1 MPLVELVNSLGGRF
15 SLYLGVKLAEKEE
28 KELFRWLLASSL
40 LGAPIREGTAF
51 KAFRAID
58 REASSPQEVIKLG
71 WDRIVELL
79 DISGYTRYDF
89 KTADK
94 LIEMS
99 KNLIEKYGGS
109 LNRLHDE
116 AEDNIGLEF
125 RIRSLAKGIGPE
137 TVVIFLR
144 EMRGIWRKADPPL
157 SSLAFLAAKNIGI
170 RAGDKREAVK
180 ELMSM
185 WKMEGGDLKNF
196 VDLESALVRLG
207 RDYCKKRKCS
217 VCPASNICSSR

>member
-1 MPLVELVNSLGGRF
+1 MPLAELVSSLGGRF
-15 SLYLGVKLAEKEE
+15 SLYLGIKLSEKEE
-28 KELFRWLLASSL
+28 RELFRWLLASSL

-51 KAFRAID
+51 KAFKAIE
-58 REASSPQEVIKLG
+58 REASSPQEVVRLG

-99 KNLIEKYGGS
+99 NNLIERYDGS

-116 AEDNIGLEF
+116 AEDSIGLEF
-125 RIRSLAKGIGPE
+125 KIRGLAKGIGPE

-144 EMRGIWRKADPPL
+144 ELRGIWRKADPPL

-170 RAGDKREAVK
+170 KAGDKREAVR
-180 ELMSM
+180 ELLSM
-185 WKMEGGDLKNF
+185 WKMEGGDVKNF

-207 RDYCKKRKCS
+207 RDYCKRRRCRI
-217 VCPASNICSSR
+217 CPASGICSSR

>member
-1 MPLVELVNSLGGRF
+1 MPLAELVSSLGGRF
-15 SLYLGVKLAEKEE
+15 SLYLGVRLAEKEE

-40 LGAPIREGTAF
+40 LGAPIREGTAVKAF
-51 KAFRAID
+51 KAIN
-58 REASSPQEVIKLG
+58 REASSPSDVIKLG

-99 KNLIEKYGGS
+99 NNLIERYGGS
-109 LNRLHDE
+109 LNRMHDE
-116 AEDNIGLEF
+116 AEDSISLEF
-125 RIRSLAKGIGPE
+125 RVRGLAKGIGPE

-144 EMRGIWRKADPPL
+144 ELRGIWKKANPPL

-180 ELMSM
+180 ELLSM
-185 WKMEGGDLKNF
+185 WEEEGGDLTNF

-207 RDYCKKRKCS
+207 RDYCKKKKCS
-217 VCPASNICSSR
+217 ICPASGICSSR

>member
-1 MPLVELVNSLGGRF
+1 MPLAELVNSLGGRF
-15 SLYLGVKLAEKEE
+15 SLYLGIDLTEKEE
-28 KELFRWLLASSL
+28 REIFRWLLASSL
-40 LGAPIREGTAF
+40 LGAPIREGTAV
-51 KAFRAID
+51 KAFKAID

-99 KNLIEKYGGS
+99 NNLIERYNGS

-116 AEDNIGLEF
+116 AEDSIGLEF
-125 RIRSLAKGIGPE
+125 KIRGLAKGIGPE

-144 EMRGIWRKADPPL
+144 ELRGIWRKADPPL

-170 RAGDKREAVK
+170 KAGDKREAVK
-180 ELMSM
+180 ELLLM

-207 RDYCKKRKCS
+207 RDYCRRRRCEI
-217 VCPASNICSSR
+217 CPASGICSSR